1 MADITSGRT
10 RRMLSVGRLT
20 TAVGGSYLWQAVKR
34 PFQSAS
40 RTEQALLET
49 HIRTAERVVMRS
61 KELRGAFMKLA
72 QMLSMRTDL
81 FPAEAL
87 EVLSVVQSSVP
98 PMRWADVRKVV
109 TDELGGPPEKKFRSF
124 DPEAFA
130 AASLG
135 QVHRA
140 ELPSGEAVAVK
151 VQYPGVAAT
160 VQQDV
165 RNVKALLRVFT
176 AIARDV
182 MRQDVDPG
190 EVAAELEA
198 RLQEELDYL
207 HEAANLERFRGL
219 LGGDREVMIPR
230 VHRSLTTRRVLTMEY
245 LEGYP
250 IQDILAPGVDQEVK
264 DWVAVKLF
272 TLLWRQVLE
281 FGALHTDPH
290 PGNYLVTHHPRLG
303 ILDFGSVRL
312 FEPEIRHA
320 YLRLARGLL
329 AHDDAGIG
337 AACVALGFVDPRDD
351 PLPLVR
357 VVHIICE
364 PLERDERFDPRTY
377 DVMERAGQ
385 VTQLAL
391 THRLF
396 RTPGH
401 QVFLFRALL
410 GMDGYLKALGTVR
423 NWHRLFRAIVEAVPS
438 PAPARSGRAR
448 G

>member
-1 MADITSGRT
+1 MADITSGRA

-40 RTEQALLET
+40 RTERALLET
-49 HIRTAERVVMRS
+49 HIRNAERVVGRS

-87 EVLSVVQSSVP
+87 EVLSVVQSAVP
-98 PMRWADVRKVV
+98 PMPWPDVRRVL
-109 TDELGGPPEKKFRSF
+109 TEELGAPPEKKFRRF

-140 ELPSGEAVAVK
+140 ELASGAAVAVK

-160 VQQDV
+160 VHQDV

-176 AIARDV
+176 GIARDV

-207 HEAANLERFRGL
+207 HEAANLERFRRL
-219 LGGDREVMIPR
+219 LADDPEVMIPR
-230 VHRSLTTRRVLTMEY
+230 VHRGLTTRRVLTMEY

-250 IQDILAPGVDQEVK
+250 IQDILAPGVDREVK

-303 ILDFGSVRL
+303 MLDFGSVRV
-312 FEPEIRHA
+312 FETEIRRA

-329 AHDDAGIG
+329 AHDDAEIG
-337 AACVALGFVDPRDD
+337 AASVALGFVDPRDD
-351 PLPLVR
+351 PGPLVR
-357 VVHIICE
+357 MMHIICE
-364 PLERDERFDPRTY
+364 PLERDEPFDPAAY
-377 DVMERAGQ
+377 DVMARAGQ
-385 VTQLAL
+385 VTQLAI

-410 GMDGYLKALGTVR
+410 GADAYLKALGTVR
-423 NWHRLFRAIVEAVPS
+423 NWHRLFRGIVDAASRE
-438 PAPARSGRAR
+438 
-448 G
+448 